1 MRILG
6 AGDFHGDIGIARKL
20 ANKAVENKVDLVL
33 LCGDLID
40 DDSIENIL
48 LPFKEKNLK
57 MLIISGN
64 HESLSAADFL
74 AQVNNAKHLHGYS
87 VRYEDIG
94 IFGCGSANIGIHGIS
109 EKEIFETLKKGHEKI
124 SYLKKLIMMT
134 HVHPAGSKMEK
145 LSTFV
150 RGSEGVMKAIYELKP
165 NFLFCSHVH
174 EAEGLEEQIGSTIV
188 INVGAAGKIIDF

>member
-6 AGDFHGDIGIARKL
+6 AGDLHGDIGIARKL
-20 ANKAVENKVDLVL
+20 SEKAADNNVDLVL
-33 LCGDLID
+33 LCGDIID
-40 DDSIENIL
+40 DNSIENIL
-48 LPFKEKNLK
+48 APFKEKNLK

-64 HESLSAADFL
+64 HESLSAAEFL
-74 AQVNNAKHLHGYS
+74 AQINNAKHLHGYS

-109 EKEIFETLKKGHEKI
+109 EKEIFDTLKKGHDKI
-124 SYLKKLIMMT
+124 SYLKKIIMMT
-134 HVHPAGSKMEK
+134 HVHPAGSRMEK
-145 LSTFV
+145 LSSFV

-165 NFLFCSHVH
+165 TFLFCSHVH
-174 EAEGLEEQIGSTIV
+174 EAEGLEEQIGNTIV

>member
-20 ANKAVENKVDLVL
+20 SQKAVDNNVDLVL
-33 LCGDLID
+33 LCGDIID

-109 EKEIFETLKKGHEKI
+109 EEEIFNTLKKGHDKI
-124 SYLKKLIMMT
+124 NYLKKLIMMT

-165 NFLFCSHVH
+165 TFLFCSHVH
-174 EAEGLEEQIGSTIV
+174 EAEGLEEQIGNTIV
-188 INVGAAGKIIDF
+188 INVGATGKIIDF